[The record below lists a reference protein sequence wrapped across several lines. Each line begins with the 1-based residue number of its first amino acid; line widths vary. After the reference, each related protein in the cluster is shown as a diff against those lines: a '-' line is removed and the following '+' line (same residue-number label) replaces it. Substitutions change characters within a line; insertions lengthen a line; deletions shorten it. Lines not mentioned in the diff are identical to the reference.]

1 RDRLVTLP
9 APSRVHATAVLGST
23 RPEDQSNYVWWIRRY
38 LVGPLS
44 NYVWSYRERTTHNSS
59 YVWLELGGRDR
70 RKHTSAR
77 LLTEPAGGAAALG
90 TIDRMGNRTS
100 PHRIAAAKRQAR
112 AIELRQQGMTYDQIA
127 VEVGYSCR
135 GSAQRAVVKAL
146 DHVTREPAKELLGIE
161 LERLDNLQRGVWDR
175 AIDGDLK
182 ALDAVLRI
190 MTHRAKL
197 LRLDRLEPAAKDAA
211 IPAPPERAAHLQRLL
226 REYHDRYGH
235 DYLAETN

>member
-1 RDRLVTLP
+1 
-9 APSRVHATAVLGST
+9 
-23 RPEDQSNYVWWIRRY
+23 
-38 LVGPLS
+38 
-44 NYVWSYRERTTHNSS
+44 
-59 YVWLELGGRDR
+59 
-70 RKHTSAR
+70 
-77 LLTEPAGGAAALG
+77 
-90 TIDRMGNRTS
+90 MGNRTS

-112 AIELRQQGMTYDQIA
+112 AIELRQQGWTYDQIA
-127 VEVGYSCR
+127 AEVGYSCR

-211 IPAPPERAAHLQRLL
+211 IPAPPDRAAHLQRLL
-226 REYHDRYGH
+226 REYLDTHGH
-235 DYLAETN
+235 PETN